1 MQSSRRYSRRRK
13 KDMNSEDR
21 GAGKKNRFVER
32 QKYLGQEITMRSKQ
46 YKFSDAFWISDQHL
60 HIQTS

>member
-1 MQSSRRYSRRRK
+1 
-13 KDMNSEDR
+13 MNSEDR